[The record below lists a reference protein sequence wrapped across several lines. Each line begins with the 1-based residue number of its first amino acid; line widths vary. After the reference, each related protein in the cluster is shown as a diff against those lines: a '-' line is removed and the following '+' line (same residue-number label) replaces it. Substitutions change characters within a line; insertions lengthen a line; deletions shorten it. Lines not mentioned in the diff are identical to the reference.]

1 MKTLMKRLL
10 TATLIL
16 VTTAAM
22 SISVFAAAITGQ
34 EAKTRALTDAGV
46 TASEVSNVK
55 VRARSLVNICLLIT
69 FYSIVRSTTCMA

>member
-34 EAKTRALTDAGV
+34 EAKTRALTDVGV
-46 TASEVSNVK
+46 TASEVSNLK
-55 VRARSLVNICLLIT
+55 VTPVAENRPVCKRCS
-69 FYSIVRSTTCMA
+69 FYELCMV